1 MGCNKASYSMKEDN
15 INCKIELIK
24 NPTTGRMSLTA
35 HLNPQA
41 PNITTDEHTISWTPT
56 HEEQEFLIDAIHLLK
71 NQQQSPIVTFS
82 KKDDV
87 SSKQERKP
95 IDGDIE
101 SINQTIDDLPRASSK
116 LHKKT
121 HSTDTIEH
129 IIKQNTKQ

>member
-1 MGCNKASYSMKEDN
+1 MGCNKASYSMKADN

-24 NPTTGRMSLTA
+24 DPTTGHMLLTA

-56 HEEQEFLIDAIHLLK
+56 HEEQEFLIDAIRLLK

-82 KKDDV
+82 KKEYP
-87 SSKQERKP
+87 SQKQDRKT
-95 IDGDIE
+95 IDGEIE
-101 SINQTIDDLPRASSK
+101 SINQTIDNLPQASE